1 MRYLLDTN
9 VWLWLQTA
17 PDRLSEETFARLA
30 DHEATVL
37 LSAASSWEIAVKW
50 ALGKLPLPEAP
61 STYIPSRMR
70 HDAVDGLPITH
81 VHTLHVATLP
91 HHHRD
96 PFDRLLVAQAQI
108 EGVLLVTADSQITR
122 YDVDVLPA

>member
-37 LSAASSWEIAVKW
+37 LSAVSSWEIAVKW